1 MFVSIKKIGQG
12 SSIDYVVSQFPKVK
26 RNFLFLVIQEYYRN
40 YENNNKI
47 LLNYVHDKTPNNI
60 LMLLK
65 ICLTLL
71 YFSNKPQYAIVND
84 AVEEGKVL
92 KKEKLVNAV
101 LRNILRNKNKIKY
114 GKFVYPNFKRVL
126 DKIFSSDSIRNY
138 IYSTLF
144 TKPKNYQISLIDN
157 QKAIYKKRVFVLGK
171 KIMKECF
178 VQDIGNFEVIY
189 SVRKFFKDKTL
200 IDLCAAPGGKSILLD
215 SFGFNVIAIDN
226 SQSQINK
233 FKENLDRLNIKIN
246 IQKIDF
252 LKAKFTQKYNS
263 ILLDAP
269 CSALGT
275 FRRNPDVAL
284 KISQSKIKKHQK
296 IQIKMIEKSLRILN
310 KNGFLV
316 YIVCSFHPFETIEV
330 IDKIMQKHKDVK
342 LHKINSD
349 KMIKR
354 QSGYFI
360 NPLSFKELGGSDIFF
375 VSVLEKI

>member
-12 SSIDYVVSQFPKVK
+12 SSIDYVVSQFPAVK

-47 LLNYVHDKTPNNI
+47 LLNYVHDKTPKNI

-71 YFSNKPQYAIVND
+71 YFSSKPQYAIVND

-114 GKFVYPNFKRVL
+114 GKFIYPNFKRVL

-157 QKAIYKKRVFVLGK
+157 QKAIYKKRVFVLEK

-275 FRRNPDVAL
+275 FRRNPDVTL
-284 KISQSKIKKHQK
+284 KIDQSKIKKHQK
-296 IQIKMIEKSLRILN
+296 IQIQMIEKSLKILN

-330 IDKIMQKHKDVK
+330 IDKVMRKHKDVK

-375 VSVLEKI
+375 ASVLEKI